1 MVEPQRLITPEIA
14 TRYDVSIHT
23 VTKTWSAHPEWPAPV
38 DRRGRYKEYDA
49 QAVADF
55 VRQHVDRQAVALERR
70 RLYTAQQLE
79 AAGIGI
85 KASTIRADLSR
96 SRKPG
101 QPRRWP
107 EPDDTSDGVN
117 RWYGETVTTTLTA
130 RRGYRRNAEG

>member
-14 TRYDVSIHT
+14 DQYGVSKHT

-49 QAVADF
+49 RAVADF
-55 VRQHVDRQAVALERR
+55 VRQHVDRQAVALEPR

-79 AAGIGI
+79 DAGIGI
-85 KASTIRADLSR
+85 KAATIRADLSR
-96 SRKPG
+96 SRKPD

-117 RWYGETVTTTLTA
+117 RWYGETVTTALTT
-130 RRGYRRNAEG
+130 RRGYRRNP